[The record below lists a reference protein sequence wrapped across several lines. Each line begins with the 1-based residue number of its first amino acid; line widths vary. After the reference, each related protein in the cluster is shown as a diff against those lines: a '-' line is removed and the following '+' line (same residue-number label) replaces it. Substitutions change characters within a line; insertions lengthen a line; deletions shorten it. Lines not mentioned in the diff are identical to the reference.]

1 MSDAPARPHARRR
14 LTRQEIWNHMGV
26 SAAGWVMVFAL
37 VRVWWRV
44 YLVVSQ

>member
-1 MSDAPARPHARRR
+1 MIDAPANRPARTRMSRR
-14 LTRQEIWNHMGV
+14 ELWHVMGA